1 MREVAHGR
9 SDGVNPM
16 MRKFVTNPGVILV
29 GALYLV
35 SLAVLSRNKD
45 LEFADAGIELV
56 LFGVGGFIET
66 WKIGR

>member
-9 SDGVNPM
+9 SDGVNDDAEV
-16 MRKFVTNPGVILV
+16 RNESGRDSCRCSLSRRPG
-29 GALYLV
+29 G
-35 SLAVLSRNKD
+35 SSRNKD